1 MMIFWKNMSKVRK
14 EEMKMNHYNVNHIK
28 INPQTFQHPADRTMT
43 EKIVNMQVFQEALQF
58 ISKNSIEKQ
67 MGVVYRSSMAQLT
80 PQVSPV
86 IFEMLQEAS
95 EMFEVSVIPDVFL
108 VREYSMLMT
117 MTGIEKPMMLVS
129 TEFLENLSEKT
140 LWGILAS
147 EVSGIKN
154 GFCEIKLV
162 EWLCNSSI
170 GILPDIVIQPLMV
183 VFRNWHKYAQYSFDR
198 AVLIATGDF
207 NTAMQLVL
215 TGEIPREA
223 LESVEFD
230 NPNCEY
236 MKQCREFLENDDKA
250 TRMVRNS
257 KALFSDS
264 PFYASRYLELFQFYQ
279 SQYYDLIE
287 DYLD

>member
-1 MMIFWKNMSKVRK
+1 
-14 EEMKMNHYNVNHIK
+14 MNHYNVNHIK
-28 INPQTFQHPADRTMT
+28 INPQIFQHPADRAMT
-43 EKIVNMQVFQEALQF
+43 EKIVNMQAFQKALQF

-67 MGVVYRSSMAQLT
+67 MGGVYRSSVAQLT
-80 PQVSPV
+80 PHVSPV
-86 IFEMLQEAS
+86 IFEMLQEAA
-95 EMFEVSVIPDVFL
+95 EMFEVPVIPDIFL
-108 VREYSMLMT
+108 IREYSMMMT
-117 MTGIEKPMMLVS
+117 MIGIEKPMILVS

-170 GILPDIVIQPLMV
+170 GILPDVLAQSLMV

-198 AVLIATGDF
+198 AALIATGNF

-215 TGEIPREA
+215 TGGAPKEV
-223 LESVEFD
+223 LESVRFD
-230 NPNCEY
+230 DPNCEY

-250 TRMVRNS
+250 TKMVRNS
-257 KALFSDS
+257 KALFSDF
-264 PFYASRYLELFQFYQ
+264 PFCASRYLELFQFYQ